1 MRLSLNDCHVPA
13 VARSAGS
20 TGPHS
25 STASQPLAPPATQSA
40 PMKIPRLPAL
50 LGLLMLASCASLKP
64 ESFSCSTP
72 AIDPIKFFG
81 GHTHSTGV
89 IEARSGLPSERIT
102 TQTAGVF
109 ANGILHMEQDL
120 HSEDSQPTHRTFD
133 LKIIDAHHV
142 DATGSDVVG
151 TAHGQLYGNYFTWRF
166 RLKIADHGLVRHV
179 NMTQC
184 MYLMPDGQTLII
196 RSIVRKFGFIAAEIT
211 EQFHKD
217 D

>member
-1 MRLSLNDCHVPA
+1 
-13 VARSAGS
+13 
-20 TGPHS
+20 
-25 STASQPLAPPATQSA
+25 
-40 PMKIPRLPAL
+40 MKTRFLPAL
-50 LGLLMLASCASLKP
+50 LALFACASCAALKP
-64 ESFSCSTP
+64 ESFSRTP
-72 AIDPIKFFG
+72 PVLDPVKFFG

-102 TQTAGVF
+102 TQTAGTY
-109 ANGILHMEQDL
+109 ANGILHMDQDL
-120 HSEDSQPTHRTFD
+120 HSENSQPTHRTFD
-133 LKIIDAHHV
+133 LKIMDAHHV

-184 MYLMPDGQTLII
+184 MYLMPDGQTLLI
-196 RSIVRKFGFIAAEIT
+196 RSIVRKFGIIAAEIT

>member
-1 MRLSLNDCHVPA
+1 MKNNV
-13 VARSAGS
+13 
-20 TGPHS
+20 
-25 STASQPLAPPATQSA
+25 LA
-40 PMKIPRLPAL
+40 AL
-50 LGLLMLASCASLKP
+50 LPLFVLASCSSLKP
-64 ESFSCSTP
+64 ESFSSTTP
-72 AIDPIKFFG
+72 IIDPVMFFG

-89 IEARSGLPSERIT
+89 IESRSGKPSERIT

-120 HSEDSQPTHRTFD
+120 HSEDSKPTHRTFD

-151 TAHGQLYGNYFTWRF
+151 TAHGALYGNYFTWSF
-166 RLKIADHGLVRHV
+166 RLKIADKGLVQHV

-184 MYLMPDGQTLII
+184 MYLMPDGKTLII
-196 RSIVRKFGFIAAEIT
+196 RSIIRKFGIIVKEIT

-217 D
+217 N